1 MHLFNGVYSN
11 FIQMFARSQVAI
23 FRHRKLR
30 KFNLCGKFRE
40 MSSQDMLTIF
50 CNLDDIRIG
59 LMQKH
64 YTGYVLVKNTFVNDR
79 K

>member
-1 MHLFNGVYSN
+1 MEN
-11 FIQMFARSQVAI
+11 FVKWAAKTCWQ
-23 FRHRKLR
+23 
-30 KFNLCGKFRE
+30 N
-40 MSSQDMLTIF
+40 F